1 MSKKKARSKRRPRRS
16 TSQSIQKPK
25 RSTDSDLPVRRT
37 GEGVESRGEPKVVGV
52 AESVSFSG
60 PLPPPPVLKQ
70 YDDLVPGSA
79 ERIIRI
85 TERALDHQIDF
96 GSTALRAVVAN
107 TKRGQVLGFV
117 VVIAALVCS
126 MIALYTGHESVAQI
140 LGGGTVISLAA
151 IFVLG
156 RLPGWL
162 KSFGR
167 PSE

>member
-1 MSKKKARSKRRPRRS
+1 M
-16 TSQSIQKPK
+16 
-25 RSTDSDLPVRRT
+25 
-37 GEGVESRGEPKVVGV
+37 
-52 AESVSFSG
+52 
-60 PLPPPPVLKQ
+60 LKQ